1 MVYLPHWPIPHGKK
15 PIDLGLERIKAVLDN
30 LGSPQK
36 RVPPVIHVA
45 GTNGKGSTIA
55 FLKAILEAAGYKVHR
70 YISPHI
76 REFNER
82 IHLAGQDISD
92 AYLHEVVEQTR
103 VAAGD
108 LQLTFFEGTTAAAFL
123 AFSKVKADI
132 LLLETG
138 LGGRLDATNVIN
150 EPLVSVITPISFD
163 HMEYLGNTIAKIA
176 YEKAG
181 IIKSHCPVVVSWQP
195 QEAQKVILERC
206 MELDSQAIVFGQHWD
221 FERVGD
227 GFTFKTPASKTICP
241 KPSLAGIHQYINA
254 ATAVA
259 TIKCLDGFNISDEHI
274 AQGISN
280 TYWPARMEK
289 ITRGVLHSMLPDDWE
304 LWVDGAH
311 NTGGA
316 EMIAAHIK
324 TQWQDKPTYLI
335 NGRTG
340 QRDIAGF
347 LSYFKGLVEFVCGVK
362 VVSEPLGELAINI
375 VNGAKE
381 AGLVAIECG
390 DLKEALQTIL
400 KRAQKPGRVLICGSL
415 YLAADVAR
423 ANISS

>member
-1 MVYLPHWPIPHGKK
+1 MVYLPHWPIPHGNK
-15 PIDLGLERIKAVLDN
+15 PIDLGLERIKSVLDN
-30 LGSPQK
+30 LGNPEK
-36 RVPPVIHVA
+36 RIPPVIHVA
-45 GTNGKGSTIA
+45 GTNGKGSTVA

-82 IHLAGQDISD
+82 IHLAGEDISD
-92 AYLHEVVEQTR
+92 AYLHEIIEQTR
-103 VAAGD
+103 AAAGD

-138 LGGRLDATNVIN
+138 LGGRLDATNVVD

-163 HMEYLGNTIAKIA
+163 HMEYLGDTIAKIA

-181 IIKSHCPVVVSWQP
+181 IIKPNCPTVVSWQP
-195 QEAQKVILERC
+195 IEAQKVILERC

-227 GFTFKTPASKTICP
+227 GFVFKTPTSEIKCP
-241 KPSLAGIHQYINA
+241 KPSLDGIHQYINA
-254 ATAVA
+254 ATAIA
-259 TIKCLDGFNISDEHI
+259 AIKCLDGFEIGEEHI
-274 AQGISN
+274 TKGISN
-280 TYWPARMEK
+280 TYWPARMERIK
-289 ITRGVLHSMLPDDWE
+289 LGVLHSMLPSGWE

-324 TQWQDKPTYLI
+324 TQWQDKPTYMI

-340 QRDIAGF
+340 KRDIVGF

-362 VVSEPLGELAINI
+362 VVSEPLGELAVNI

-381 AGLVAIECG
+381 AGFKAYECE
-390 DLKEALQTIL
+390 DLKDAISMIL
-400 KRAQKPGRVLICGSL
+400 EKAERPGRILVCGSL
-415 YLAADVAR
+415 YLAADVVLAK
-423 ANISS
+423 

>member
-1 MVYLPHWPIPHGKK
+1 V
-15 PIDLGLERIKAVLDN
+15 V
-30 LGSPQK
+30 
-36 RVPPVIHVA
+36 HVA

-82 IHLAGQDISD
+82 IHLAGADISD
-92 AYLHEVVEQTR
+92 AYLHEMVEQTR
-103 VAAGD
+103 LAAGD

-123 AFSKVKADI
+123 AFSKVKADV

-138 LGGRLDATNVIN
+138 LGGRLDATNVVE

-163 HMEYLGNTIAKIA
+163 HMEYLGDTIAKIA

-181 IIKSHCPVVVSWQP
+181 IIKPNCPVVVSWQP
-195 QEAQKVILERC
+195 QEAQKVILEKC
-206 MELDSQAIVFGQHWD
+206 MELDSQAIVFGQHW
-221 FERVGD
+221 E
-227 GFTFKTPASKTICP
+227 GFAFKTPVSQMYCP
-241 KPSLAGIHQYINA
+241 KPSLDGIHQYINA

-259 TIKCLDGFNISDEHI
+259 TIKCLYGFNISDEYI
-274 AQGISN
+274 AQGISS

-289 ITRGVLHSMLPDDWE
+289 ITRGVLHSMLPSGWE

-311 NTGGA
+311 NVGGA
-316 EMIAAHIK
+316 EMVAAHIK

-347 LSYFKGLVEFVCGVK
+347 LNYFKGLVEFVCGVK

-375 VNGAKE
+375 VNGSKV
-381 AGLVAIECG
+381 AGLEAFECG
-390 DLKEALQTIL
+390 DLKEAFDTIL
-400 KRAQKPGRVLICGSL
+400 KKAQKPGRILICGSL

-423 ANISS
+423 VNLG